1 MLLSDIDT
9 HSGGKLKVIDAL
21 PEIGRLLRNCARG
34 PIIMPG
40 SGIGPTSVRL
50 LIAELLPFGLSEV
63 HMSGGEWVLGA
74 AEWKKAGMGMGVTE
88 ERAWDIWK
96 SSFEKISA
104 VRCALDS
111 V

>member
-1 MLLSDIDT
+1 LT
-9 HSGGKLKVIDAL
+9 AIDAL

-40 SGIGPTSVRL
+40 SGISPTSVGL
-50 LIAELLPFGLSEV
+50 LLADLLPFGLSEV
-63 HMSGGEWVLGA
+63 HMSGGEWVSGT

-96 SSFEKISA
+96 SSSEKISG
-104 VRCALDS
+104 VRRVLDS
-111 V
+111 I